1 MEIDL
6 EKNTPAEKKS
16 IIEYHIIDGFK
27 KIIEIYKEIEKKD

>member
-6 EKNTPAEKKS
+6 EKDTLEEKKS
-16 IIEYHIIDGFK
+16 IIEYHIIDGFA